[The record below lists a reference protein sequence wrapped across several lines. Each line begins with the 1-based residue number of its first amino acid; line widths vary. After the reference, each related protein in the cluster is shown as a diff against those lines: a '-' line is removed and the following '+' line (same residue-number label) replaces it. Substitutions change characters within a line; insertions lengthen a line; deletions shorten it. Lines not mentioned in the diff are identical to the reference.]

1 MSVITRKIGNGKYA
15 YLVLREGKKVIH
27 KYLGRADNPKVVKML
42 LHKKESSDIPEKL
55 ETLFWDANL
64 KKIHVKQN
72 ARYIIERVLELG
84 DLDALKWL
92 QKVYPV
98 RTIIDTLYLNRTLT
112 AKSRNFWMLWFGVI
126 NA

>member
-42 LHKKESSDIPEKL
+42 LHKKESSVIPEKL

-84 DLDALKWL
+84 DLDALEWL

-112 AKSRNFWMLWFGVI
+112 AKSRNFWMLWFRVS